1 MNCRS
6 ALALVFS
13 GVMGMSGASWA
24 RQPADRLVPP
34 AHTMP
39 KVFGWNEVPVGF
51 VRHGRL
57 GRMMHIDPVR
67 GPSRL

>member
-1 MNCRS
+1 MKLRS

-24 RQPADRLVPP
+24 RQPADRLPPP

-39 KVFGWNEVPVGF
+39 KVFGWNEVPAGF
-51 VRHGRL
+51 VPHERL
-57 GRMMHIDPVR
+57 GRMMHIDSVR